1 MSLNRFF
8 NSQSFHIPS
17 SKVSVIF
24 KIIDNLMTAEPD
36 QIISNSK
43 VIYNSEDKSK
53 NIIIT
58 LSRIIMVITVIAG
71 ILFFVLN
78 PI

>member
-1 MSLNRFF
+1 
-8 NSQSFHIPS
+8 
-17 SKVSVIF
+17 
-24 KIIDNLMTAEPD
+24 MTAEPD